1 MNAIRIGKVWLNE
14 GPLDGVPIYA
24 IDGQD
29 LYAWRANGRE
39 HLYSRIGTTNSF
51 IYAGAKPW
59 NAPDDCGPYEVAST
73 SLFQDE
79 RPVHANRFRLA
90 SINWIHKLRSLMG

>member
-1 MNAIRIGKVWLNE
+1 MNAIRINKVWLNE

-24 IDGQD
+24 IEGQD

-39 HLYSRIGTTNSF
+39 HLYSRVGTTNSF
-51 IYAGAKPW
+51 LYAGANRW
-59 NAPDDCGPYEVAST
+59 DAPDDCGPYEVVSM

-79 RPVHANRFRLA
+79 QPDALLRFRLA
-90 SINWIHKLRSLMG
+90 SIEWIHKLRSLMG